1 MGGATGATRICSWFG
16 FSAGAS
22 SGCESISPVVLTAG
36 AVLTAGSVIATGSV
50 GLWGAGALICEAGM
64 TASSSISGT
73 TPWIASFAVTRRG
86 FFIQSETH
94 WARVMLEASVVFSR
108 GAVARGFAGGSS
120 LFSSHGQGS
129 CAAAPLRL
137 DASSLGMGWSS
148 AKALTEVLAP
158 ELARATPKAT
168 ATSPR
173 RARVVVAPVVV
184 IRVPAA

>member
-22 SGCESISPVVLTAG
+22 SGCESISPVVLT
-36 AVLTAGSVIATGSV
+36 TGSV
-50 GLWGAGALICEAGM
+50 FTAGAARLWGAGALICEAGR

-108 GAVARGFAGGSS
+108 GAVAMGFAGCSS

-148 AKALTEVLAP
+148 AKAMTEVLAP

-173 RARVVVAPVVV
+173 RARVVVARVVV
-184 IRVPAA
+184 IRVPAS

>member
-1 MGGATGATRICSWFG
+1 MVLI
-16 FSAGAS
+16 AGS
-22 SGCESISPVVLTAG
+22 E
-36 AVLTAGSVIATGSV
+36 LTAGSVGH
-50 GLWGAGALICEAGM
+50 WGAEDLICDAGR

-108 GAVARGFAGGSS
+108 GAVASGFAGGSS

-129 CAAAPLRL
+129 CAAAPFRV

-148 AKALTEVLAP
+148 AKAWTEVLAAV
-158 ELARATPKAT
+158 LARATPKAT
-168 ATSPR
+168 AKSPR
-173 RARVVVAPVVV
+173 WARGPVARVAVARGLATPLPVTRGWFVEPCNSASMRKTP
-184 IRVPAA
+184 ILPLNLE

>member
-1 MGGATGATRICSWFG
+1 MVLI
-16 FSAGAS
+16 AGS
-22 SGCESISPVVLTAG
+22 E
-36 AVLTAGSVIATGSV
+36 LTAGSVGH
-50 GLWGAGALICEAGM
+50 WGAEDLICDAGR

-108 GAVARGFAGGSS
+108 GAVASGFAGGSS

-129 CAAAPLRL
+129 CAAAPLRV

-148 AKALTEVLAP
+148 AKAWTEVLAAV
-158 ELARATPKAT
+158 LARAIPKAT
-168 ATSPR
+168 AKSPR
-173 RARVVVAPVVV
+173 RARGPVARGAVARGLAT
-184 IRVPAA
+184 RVPVTRGWVVEPCNSASMRKTPILPLNLE

>member
-1 MGGATGATRICSWFG
+1 MGGATGATWICSWLG
-16 FSAGAS
+16 FPA
-22 SGCESISPVVLTAG
+22 EE
-36 AVLTAGSVIATGSV
+36 
-50 GLWGAGALICEAGM
+50 LICDAGR

-73 TPWIASFAVTRRG
+73 TPWMASFAVTRRG

-129 CAAAPLRL
+129 CAAAPLRV
-137 DASSLGMGWSS
+137 DASSLGMGWSG
-148 AKALTEVLAP
+148 AKAWTEVLAAV
-158 ELARATPKAT
+158 LARATPKAT

-173 RARVVVAPVVV
+173 RARGAVARGAVARGAVARGLASPVPVTRGWVVEPCNSASMRKTP
-184 IRVPAA
+184 ILPLNHE